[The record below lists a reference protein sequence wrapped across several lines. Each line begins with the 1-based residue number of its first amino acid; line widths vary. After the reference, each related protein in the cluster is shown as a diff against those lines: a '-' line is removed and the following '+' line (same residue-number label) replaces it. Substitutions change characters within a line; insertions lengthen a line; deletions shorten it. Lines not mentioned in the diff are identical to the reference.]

1 MNVDRC
7 KTPVRGGVN
16 FRLKQEATPNLRK
29 GEPEKMMFL
38 ILKMHSLNK
47 NNKKAIPK
55 DGLVQTNSSKGRER
69 LFLKIKDLILPHGFA
84 EWFDFE

>member
-1 MNVDRC
+1 LNVDRY
-7 KTPVRGGVN
+7 KTLVHGGVN

-29 GEPEKMMFL
+29 GELGKMMFL

-55 DGLVQTNSSKGRER
+55 DGLVQTNS
-69 LFLKIKDLILPHGFA
+69 
-84 EWFDFE
+84 

>member
-7 KTPVRGGVN
+7 KTLFRGGVN

-29 GEPEKMMFL
+29 GELGKMMFL
-38 ILKMHSLNK
+38 ILKMHSQNK

-55 DGLVQTNSSKGRER
+55 DGLVQTNSSK
-69 LFLKIKDLILPHGFA
+69 
-84 EWFDFE
+84 